1 MEIHEA
7 IDLIWFTP
15 GKEENQ
21 AWADLGCG
29 NGLFTRALASLLPGG
44 SRIHAI
50 DADEKTIREI
60 PASYNGVLITK
71 SVLDFTSDSLVF
83 HQVDGIMM
91 ANSLHYVKE
100 KEPFLKRMIASLKMG
115 GYFLLV
121 DYDKERV
128 NRWVPYPLQITS
140 AEQLFLHC
148 GAHSFKILK
157 KRKSVF
163 GDQWMYA
170 ALVVR

>member
-7 IDLIWFTP
+7 IDLIRFTS
-15 GKEENQ
+15 GKEQNQ
-21 AWADLGCG
+21 VWADLGCG

-44 SRIHAI
+44 SRILAI
-50 DADEKTIREI
+50 DTDEKTIREI
-60 PASYNGVLITK
+60 PGSYNGVSIEK
-71 SVLDFTSDSLVF
+71 SVLDFTSDSVEF
-83 HQVDGIMM
+83 HQMDGIMM

-121 DYDKERV
+121 DYDMERV
-128 NRWVPYPLQITS
+128 NRWVPYPLQIAS

-148 GAHSFKILK
+148 GVQSFKILN

-170 ALVVR
+170 ALIVR

>member
-1 MEIHEA
+1 MEIQEA
-7 IDLIWFTP
+7 IDLIRFTP
-15 GKEENQ
+15 AKEQNQ
-21 AWADLGCG
+21 VWADLGCG
-29 NGLFTRALASLLPGG
+29 NGLFTKALASLLPGG

-60 PASYNGVLITK
+60 PDSYNGVGIEK
-71 SVLDFTSDSLVF
+71 SVLDFTSDSVEF
-83 HQVDGIMM
+83 HQMDGIMM

-100 KEPFLKRMIASLKMG
+100 KEPFLKRMIALLKMG

-121 DYDKERV
+121 DYDMERV
-128 NRWVPYPLQITS
+128 NRWVPYPLQIAS

-148 GAHSFKILK
+148 GVQSFKILN

-170 ALVVR
+170 ALIVR

>member
-1 MEIHEA
+1 MELHEA
-7 IDLIWFTP
+7 IDLIRFNP
-15 GKEENQ
+15 NKEQNQ
-21 AWADLGCG
+21 VWADLGCG

-44 SRIHAI
+44 STIHAI
-50 DADEKTIREI
+50 DADEKAVSEI
-60 PASYNGVLITK
+60 PASYNGVSIEK

-83 HQVDGIMM
+83 HQVDGLMM

-100 KEPFLKRMIASLKMG
+100 KETFLRRMITSLKIG

-121 DYDKERV
+121 DYDMETV
-128 NRWVPYPLQITS
+128 NRWVPYPLQI
-140 AEQLFLHC
+140 AAAKQLFLHC
-148 GAHSFKILK
+148 GAQSFKIIN

-170 ALVVR
+170 ALIVR

>member
-1 MEIHEA
+1 MQIHEA
-7 IDLIWFTP
+7 IDLIRFAP
-15 GKEENQ
+15 AKEQNQ
-21 AWADLGCG
+21 SWADLGCG
-29 NGLFTRALASLLPGG
+29 NGLFTRALASLIPEG
-44 SRIHAI
+44 SRVHAI

-60 PASYNGVLITK
+60 PGLYNGVRIGK
-71 SVLDFTSDSLVF
+71 SVLDFTSDSLVL

-100 KEPFLKRMIASLKMG
+100 KEPFLKRMIGSLKIG

-121 DYDKERV
+121 DYDMERV
-128 NRWVPYPLQITS
+128 NRWVPYPLQIES

-148 GAHSFKILK
+148 GAQSFKILN

-170 ALVVR
+170 ALIVR

>member
-7 IDLIWFTP
+7 IDLIQFTP
-15 GKEENQ
+15 GNEQNQ
-21 AWADLGCG
+21 VWADLGCG
-29 NGLFTRALASLLPGG
+29 NGLFTKALASLLPGG
-44 SRIHAI
+44 SIIQAI
-50 DADEKTIREI
+50 DADKKAIREI
-60 PASYNGVLITK
+60 PDSCNGVGIEK

-83 HQVDGIMM
+83 HRMDGVMM

-100 KEPFLKRMIASLKMG
+100 KETFLKRMTASLKIG

-121 DYDKERV
+121 DYDMETV
-128 NRWVPYPLQITS
+128 NRWVPYPLPIVA

-148 GAHSFKILK
+148 GAQSFKILN

-170 ALVVR
+170 ALIVR